1 MLVLIIVLLVGF
13 ACLIKGADLFVDGS
27 SGLARLFHVPSL
39 IIGLTIVA
47 LGTSAPELAVSVSA
61 SIQGANEIALSNVLG
76 SNIFNLLIVLGCCAL
91 LYPVPVD
98 RPILKRDFP
107 VSVTATLFLLLS
119 IGIKVF
125 SQGNFFSLNMDQD
138 VAIVTRP
145 IGLILFL
152 AFLLYLFILIK
163 NARKDS
169 DADYEGEGL
178 PLWKCLL
185 YIGIGIAA
193 IIIGGKM
200 VVYSAKGIASAFGMS
215 ETLIGLTVV
224 AVGTSLPELV
234 TSLVAAHKQETG
246 LAIGNVLGS
255 NIFNLMFILGIS
267 SMLHPV
273 AVNVASVYDLTI
285 LLFVSILTWLFAIE
299 KKSVNRLEGLLMVA
313 VYVGIL
319 IFAIIR

>member
-1 MLVLIIVLLVGF
+1 MSVLIIILLVGF

-27 SGLARLFHVPSL
+27 SGLARLFHVPAL

-61 SIQGANEIALSNVLG
+61 SIQGSNEIALSNILG
-76 SNIFNLLIVLGCCAL
+76 SNIFNLLVVLGCCAL

-98 RPILKRDFP
+98 NPILKRDFP
-107 VSVTATLFLLLS
+107 VSVAATLFLLLS
-119 IGIKVF
+119 IGIKSF
-125 SQGNFFSLNMDQD
+125 FQAGFFSLNMDQD
-138 VAIVTRP
+138 VAIVTRF

-169 DADYEGEGL
+169 DTNYEGEEL
-178 PLWKCLL
+178 PLWKCLV
-185 YIGIGIAA
+185 YIGIGVAA
-193 IIIGGKM
+193 IVIGGKM

-234 TSLVAAHKQETG
+234 TSLVAAHKKETG

-273 AVNVASVYDLTI
+273 AVNVASVYDLVI
-285 LLFVSILTWLFAIE
+285 LLFVSILTWFFAIE

>member
-1 MLVLIIVLLVGF
+1 MLLLIIILLIGF

-61 SIQGANEIALSNVLG
+61 SIEGANEIALSNVLG
-76 SNIFNLLIVLGCCAL
+76 SNIFNLLVVLGCCAL
-91 LYPVPVD
+91 LCPVPVD
-98 RPILKRDFP
+98 SPILKRDFP
-107 VSVTATLFLLLS
+107 VSVAATLFLLLS

-125 SQGNFFSLNMDQD
+125 PQANFLSLDMGQN
-138 VAIVTRP
+138 VAIVTRLL
-145 IGLILFL
+145 GLILFL
-152 AFLLYLFILIK
+152 AFLLYIFVLIR
-163 NARKDS
+163 NARKKSDTDS
-169 DADYEGEGL
+169 KEESL

-224 AVGTSLPELV
+224 AIGTSLPELV

-255 NIFNLMFILGIS
+255 NIFNLTFILGIS
-267 SMLHPV
+267 SMLQPV
-273 AVNVASVYDLTI
+273 AVNAASVYDLSI
-285 LLFVSILTWLFAIE
+285 LLFVSIFIDECNSCPL
-299 KKSVNRLEGLLMVA
+299 GLVPHKIGKMKCM
-313 VYVGIL
+313 GS
-319 IFAIIR
+319 FNS